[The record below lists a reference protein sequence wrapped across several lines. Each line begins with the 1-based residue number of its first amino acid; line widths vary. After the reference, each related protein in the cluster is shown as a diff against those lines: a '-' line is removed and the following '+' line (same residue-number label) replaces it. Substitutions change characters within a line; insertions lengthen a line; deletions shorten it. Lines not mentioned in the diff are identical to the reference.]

1 MVGFLVA
8 QFLGAFNDNLYKMV
22 LSLLA
27 VHMAAGS
34 DTAGATSLSLIGAIF
49 ILPFFLFS
57 GYAGHVAD
65 VYSKRQVLVAAKILE
80 ISWRSW

>member
-34 DTAGATSLSLIGAIF
+34 EAGGPLC
-49 ILPFFLFS
+49 
-57 GYAGHVAD
+57 
-65 VYSKRQVLVAAKILE
+65 R
-80 ISWRSW
+80 